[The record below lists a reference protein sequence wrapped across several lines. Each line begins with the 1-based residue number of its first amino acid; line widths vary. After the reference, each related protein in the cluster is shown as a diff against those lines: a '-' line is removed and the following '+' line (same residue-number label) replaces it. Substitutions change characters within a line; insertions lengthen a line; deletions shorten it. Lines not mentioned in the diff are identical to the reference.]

1 MKSPGSAL
9 AAILLLP
16 LSALRAQ
23 TPPDLV
29 RERADYRQWLTT
41 SATSPLKAMAR
52 QPVGNG
58 LSLGPADSD
67 IPLPGIE
74 DHRVLPAGKAW
85 VLEGPNGKTLLG
97 RDRPYQLGAYTLLLT
112 GSPAEPI
119 VTIFDSGSDRQPPG
133 YFPYDPS
140 LVFAAT
146 IDPPQD
152 PARVR
157 VLGPDGI
164 QTEASEAGSV
174 LLPLVGGS
182 RLKVLRMRGATEEEA
197 ELEIFFGDGTNG
209 RGSYPAGRFVTLV
222 PIDSGRY
229 RVDFNRARNPFCAY
243 SPVYPCP
250 APWRGN
256 LLHVPVGAGERYKV
270 K

>member
-1 MKSPGSAL
+1 MNSPGATL

-16 LSALRAQ
+16 LSALSAQ
-23 TPPDLV
+23 TPPGLA
-29 RERADYRQWLTT
+29 RERADYSQWLTA
-41 SATSPLKAMAR
+41 SATSPLKAVAR
-52 QPVGNG
+52 QSLENG
-58 LSLGPADSD
+58 LRLGPADSD

-74 DHRVLPAGKAW
+74 DHQVLPDGKAW
-85 VLEGPNGKTLLG
+85 VLEGPHGRTLLG
-97 RDRPYQLGAYTLLLT
+97 RDRPYRLGAYTILLA
-112 GSPAEPI
+112 GSSTATV
-119 VTIFDSGSDRQPPG
+119 VTIFGSGSDRQPPG

-140 LVFAAT
+140 LVFATT
-146 IDPPQD
+146 IDPPQS
-152 PARVR
+152 PVRVR

-164 QTEASEAGSV
+164 QMEATEAGSI
-174 LLPLVGGS
+174 LLPLAGGS
-182 RLKVLRMRGATEEEA
+182 RLKVLRMRGATEEES

-209 RGSYPAGRFVTLV
+209 RNSYPAGRFVNLV
-222 PIDSGRY
+222 PIDGGRY

-256 LLHVPVGAGERYKV
+256 LLHVPVPAGERYKV